1 MEKEFEMWVETMISR
16 IEIIDRKV
24 RENGKMSEESKRLL
38 IDRGIQPFGL
48 WTPEAENKNGN
59 TKKPTL
65 TEIASEFGL
74 TVDGNLLR
82 IPKSGLSKE
91 QFTKVAKKLESIGY
105 DYKKGKSVFGPKWN
119 SEDP

>member
-16 IEIIDRKV
+16 IEIIERKV
-24 RENGKMSEESKRLL
+24 RENGKLSEESKRLL

-48 WTPEAENKNGN
+48 WTPESENKNGS

-91 QFTKVAKKLESIGY
+91 QFTMAAKKLESIGY

-119 SEDP
+119 GGDI

>member
-1 MEKEFEMWVETMISR
+1 MEKGFEMWVETMISR
-16 IEIIDRKV
+16 IEIIERKV
-24 RENGKMSEESKRLL
+24 RENGKLSEESKRLL

-48 WTPEAENKNGN
+48 WTPESENKNGS

-82 IPKSGLSKE
+82 IPESGLSME
-91 QFTKVAKKLESIGY
+91 QFTMAAKKLESIGY

-119 SEDP
+119 GGDI

>member
-16 IEIIDRKV
+16 IEIIERKV
-24 RENGKMSEESKRLL
+24 RENGKLSEESKRLL

-48 WTPEAENKNGN
+48 WTPESENKNGS

-82 IPKSGLSKE
+82 IPESGLSME
-91 QFTKVAKKLESIGY
+91 QFTMAAKKLESIGY

-119 SEDP
+119 GGDI

>member
-1 MEKEFEMWVETMISR
+1 MEKGFEMWVETMISR

-24 RENGKMSEESKRLL
+24 RENGKLSEESKRLL

-48 WTPEAENKNGN
+48 WTPESENKNGS

-82 IPKSGLSKE
+82 IPESGLSME
-91 QFTKVAKKLESIGY
+91 QFTMAAKKLESIGY

-119 SEDP
+119 GGDI

>member
-1 MEKEFEMWVETMISR
+1 MEKGFEMWVETMISR

-24 RENGKMSEESKRLL
+24 RENGKLSEESKRLL

-48 WTPEAENKNGN
+48 WTPESENKNGN

-119 SEDP
+119 SEDL

>member
-1 MEKEFEMWVETMISR
+1 MEKGFEMWVETMISR
-16 IEIIDRKV
+16 IEIIDRKI
-24 RENGKMSEESKRLL
+24 RESGKLSEESKRLL

-48 WTPEAENKNGN
+48 WTPESENKNGS

-82 IPKSGLSKE
+82 IPRSGLSKE
-91 QFTKVAKKLESIGY
+91 QFTTVAKKLESIGY

-119 SEDP
+119 GGDI